1 MLGRD
6 SVAGLACLVLSLGML
21 ALTRGLPE
29 SAMVPVGPAFYPR
42 IVLGLMAGLSL
53 LLVVFDVRGGRRGRV
68 VGAKPA
74 VAPNYRLVVVTFT
87 TFIVYVVLLPL
98 LGFRIAT
105 VLFVGGLQVL
115 LDPPRSARRWVLVMV
130 IAVATSWITYLA
142 FEQYLSVLLPRG
154 RWTEF

>member
-6 SVAGLACLVLSLGML
+6 GIAGLACLALSLGML
-21 ALTRGLPE
+21 LLTRGLPE
-29 SAMVPVGPAFYPR
+29 SPMVPVGPAFYPR
-42 IVLGLMAGLSL
+42 IVLVLMAGLSL
-53 LLVVFDVRGGRRGRV
+53 LLVVLDWRAVRRGRPA
-68 VGAKPA
+68 GAKA
-74 VAPNYRLVVVTFT
+74 AAAPNYRLVVVTFT

-105 VLFVGGLQVL
+105 FLFVGGLQAL
-115 LDPPRSARRWVLVMV
+115 LEPPRSARRWALVLA
-130 IAVATSWITYLA
+130 IAIVTTVVTHLA

>member
-6 SVAGLACLVLSLGML
+6 SVTGLACLALSLGML
-21 ALTRGLPE
+21 VLTRGLPE

-42 IVLGLMAGLSL
+42 IVLVLMAGLSL
-53 LLVVFDVRGGRRGRV
+53 LLVALDWRTGRAGRPA
-68 VGAKPA
+68 GAKA
-74 VAPNYRLVVVTFT
+74 AAAPNYRLVVVTFT
-87 TFIVYVVLLPL
+87 AFIVYVVLLPL

-105 VLFVGGLQVL
+105 FLFVGGLQAL
-115 LDPPRSARRWVLVMV
+115 LEPPRSARRWALVLV
-130 IAVATSWITYLA
+130 IAIVTTLVTYLA

>member
-6 SVAGLACLVLSLGML
+6 GVAGLACLVLSLGML

-53 LLVVFDVRGGRRGRV
+53 LLVVFDVRAGRRGRV
-68 VGAKPA
+68 AVAKAA

-115 LDPPRSARRWVLVMV
+115 LDPPRSARRWVLVLV

-154 RWTEF
+154 TWTDF